1 MLMIL
6 KQYKM
11 RRIFK
16 ILKKCR
22 TCDSNN
28 LLKIYSNNSS
38 PIGDL
43 FSYKKE
49 LNTITNKKY
58 PYSMRI

>member
-1 MLMIL
+1 
-6 KQYKM
+6 M